1 MLTLMSLVAALGLSM
16 QQEPQ
21 PQQRAGMLTRSLLP
35 ETRFV
40 TPSDGTKIAY
50 DVTGSGPVVILLH
63 GGGMTRRSWHS
74 AGYVARLAR
83 ECTVVTIDIR
93 GNGESARPSDEAA
106 FWYERMNED
115 ILAVADA
122 VKAPRFA
129 LWGFSY
135 GANVGRYL
143 ASRSDRVSAM
153 IIIGINFGAAV
164 NETFMGVIKK
174 MPAPEPWL
182 TAMIKY
188 PPVEPA
194 DMKCPTLWVVGSRNT
209 NATNAFESAQAYRS
223 KLAGTRVTLE
233 VIDGLNHPD
242 EFEQIDRV
250 FAREIEFTRSHR

>member
-16 QQEPQ
+16 QQAPL
-21 PQQRAGMLTRSLLP
+21 PQQQAGMLTRSLLP

-40 TPSDGTKIAY
+40 TSSDGTKIAY

-63 GGGMTRRSWHS
+63 GGGMTRRSWHA

-83 ECTVVTIDIR
+83 EFTVVTSDIR
-93 GNGESARPSDEAA
+93 GNGESARRSDEAA

-153 IIIGINFGAAV
+153 IVIGSNFGAAV

-194 DMKCPTLWVVGSRNT
+194 DMKCPTLWVVGSKN
-209 NATNAFESAQAYRS
+209 TNAFESAQAYRS

-233 VIDGLNHPD
+233 VIDGLDHPR

>member
-1 MLTLMSLVAALGLSM
+1 MSLVAALGLSM
-16 QQEPQ
+16 PQAPQ
-21 PQQRAGMLTRSLLP
+21 PQQQAGMLRSLLP

-40 TPSDGTKIAY
+40 TSSDGTKIAY

-63 GGGMTRRSWHS
+63 GGGMTRRSWHT

-83 ECTVVTIDIR
+83 EFTVVTIDIR
-93 GNGESARPSDEAA
+93 GNGESAKPSGEAA

-143 ASRSDRVSAM
+143 ASRSDRVRAM

-164 NETFMGVIKK
+164 NETFMGFIKK

-194 DMKCPTLWVVGSRNT
+194 DMKCPTLWVVGSQN
-209 NATNAFESAQAYRS
+209 TNAFESAQAYQS
-223 KLAGTRVTLE
+223 KLAGARVTLE
-233 VIDGLNHPD
+233 VIDGMNHQQ

-250 FAREIEFTRSHR
+250 FAREIEFTRAHR